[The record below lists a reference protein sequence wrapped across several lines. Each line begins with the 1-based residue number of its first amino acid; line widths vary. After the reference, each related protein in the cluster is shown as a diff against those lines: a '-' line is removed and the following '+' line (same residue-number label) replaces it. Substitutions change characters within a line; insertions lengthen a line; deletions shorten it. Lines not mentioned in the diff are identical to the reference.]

1 MLPTHY
7 DDATTADNE
16 REEEEEK
23 HNRPLVF
30 VLGPSPLVSILRILL
45 FVVIRSVFC
54 EVKIL
59 SL

>member
-1 MLPTHY
+1 VLPTHY

-23 HNRPLVF
+23 HNRPLVSF
-30 VLGPSPLVSILRILL
+30 LGPSLLVSILRILL
-45 FVVIRSVFC
+45 FGDIRSVFG
-54 EVKIL
+54 EVKIP